1 MRAIAVTSPRAVA
14 VPTQD
19 PVTGREASVAQ
30 IAVDVRARG
39 ALVLPTAT
47 GNVVEG
53 QELPAAL
60 TTACTCIPVRP
71 QNGIPQGLAMPSSIG
86 RQPLFVLGDV
96 LPPNRPDAL
105 AVGVPVGRVLQPLAG
120 TANIA
125 APRGRLVDGEMVRG
139 P

>member
-1 MRAIAVTSPRAVA
+1 
-14 VPTQD
+14 
-19 PVTGREASVAQ
+19 
-30 IAVDVRARG
+30 
-39 ALVLPTAT
+39 VLPTAT

-60 TTACTCIPVRP
+60 TTAGTYIPVRP
-71 QNGIPQGLAMPSSIG
+71 QNGIPQGLAMLSSIG

-96 LPPNRPDAL
+96 LPPGRPNAL

-125 APRGRLVDGEMVRG
+125 AILGRLVGGELVRG